1 MASFNQMG
9 QVVATFMSPEIEEWK
24 GSQLKKLEDYH
35 KPQTQSDFPDPRPVD
50 PSQPVPLDYWLDPSA
65 RFNEKEWEENYI
77 SNLRKEND
85 AAAANKPPEP
95 EKTEVTINR
104 DLRMSPEKAMM
115 FAQGNTGNYLS
126 VKLNFDNWW
135 QKQEPHQRKA
145 ILQKNAILWNEF
157 DNKKNAETNEELKE
171 SVSQL
176 EMRNADLFKR
186 LEGLG
191 G

>member
-85 AAAANKPPEP
+85 AATANKPPEP
-95 EKTEVTINR
+95 KKTEVTINR

-115 FAQGNTGNYLS
+115 FAQGNTLS
-126 VKLNFDNWW
+126 SRLNFDNWW

-145 ILQKNAILWNEF
+145 IQQRNAILWNEF
-157 DNKKNAETNEELKE
+157 DNKNAETNEEVKE